1 MGSAATR
8 SRAKLKAAACA
19 TGRWQVTAT
28 PAQAVHTPG
37 PARLLWRTL
46 EVGPQDA
53 AQEHA
58 GGGPRSEPG
67 TVGGEVGGAERK
79 ASWFVAAAPLRR
91 RQPPSACCP

>member
-1 MGSAATR
+1 M
-8 SRAKLKAAACA
+8 
-19 TGRWQVTAT
+19 TAT

-46 EVGPQDA
+46 EVGPQD

-79 ASWFVAAAPLRR
+79 ASWFVAAAPLRQ